1 MREQWVYWFM
11 LVMSSSAT
19 NSCRKI
25 TLNYVFFFYLKQFAF
40 PIAAIVLSFV
50 FINYKLFHV
59 GNLPSKQIDLH
70 IGQITP
76 DNAEIL
82 VWLEDS
88 LSNKLRYQQILHN
101 VIVNENLEM
110 KLLTYPRD
118 QIENGRML

>member
-1 MREQWVYWFM
+1 M
-11 LVMSSSAT
+11 
-19 NSCRKI
+19 
-25 TLNYVFFFYLKQFAF
+25 
-40 PIAAIVLSFV
+40 
-50 FINYKLFHV
+50 
-59 GNLPSKQIDLH
+59 PSKQIDLH

-101 VIVNENLEM
+101 VIINENLEM

-118 QIENGRML
+118 QIEHGTLFMPTESNIQPS